1 MSAPTSGAG
10 KPLLIHR
17 TGGVTGSLLV
27 AVKRRSELDQLRAP
41 IELSESGVTR
51 TYTSNNGSVQ
61 VTADDTPEPGESF
74 TGDEIDAEVA
84 RYHDQAAQL
93 FEITPQNDSGNRSYA
108 PGPQSGWGQRTA
120 GPGNAES
127 RPG

>member
-1 MSAPTSGAG
+1 M
-10 KPLLIHR
+10 IHR
-17 TGGVTGSLLV
+17 AGGATGSLLV
-27 AVKRRSELDQLRAP
+27 AVKRRSELDHLRAP

-93 FEITPQNDSGNRSYA
+93 FGITPQNDNGNRSYA
-108 PGPQSGWGQRTA
+108 PGPESEWGELPDGTMAQ
-120 GPGNAES
+120 
-127 RPG
+127 